1 MMTPGRKL
9 APYVFVSPFIAMFA
23 VFMAWPL
30 ARSLWLA
37 LHRPLAGFDYRFA
50 PLENVRFM
58 LHDKLF
64 WLALLNTFYFAIF
77 YLALQIPLSLALA
90 LLLDRRDV
98 KARSFFRFAFFS
110 THLIGSVFVAVIAN
124 TMLGNRAGFANQIA
138 HALGAAESIPF
149 LSKPGLVMPA
159 IVLCALWL
167 GVGYGMIYM
176 LASLQS
182 VDPQLHDSAAV
193 DGANSRQRFRHI
205 TLPGIWPVLRF
216 LMLIGFVGALQLFE
230 LPFVLYQGA
239 GPGYRAI
246 TIVGYLYSMGFEI
259 YDLSYASTI
268 GWALAVIVVVFSVI
282 YLRASRGDR

>member
-1 MMTPGRKL
+1 MISPSRKL
-9 APYVFVSPFIAMFA
+9 APYIFVSPFMAMFTL
-23 VFMAWPL
+23 FMAWPL

-37 LHRPLAGFDYRFA
+37 LHRPLAGLAYRFA
-50 PLENVRFM
+50 PLENIEFLLR
-58 LHDKLF
+58 DKLF

-77 YLALQIPLSLALA
+77 YLALQVPLSLGLA

-110 THLIGSVFVAVIAN
+110 THLVGSVFVAVIAN
-124 TMLGNRAGFANQIA
+124 IMLGNRAGFANQIA
-138 HALGAAESIPF
+138 HWFGASESIAF
-149 LSKPGLVMPA
+149 LSRPEWVMPM

-176 LASLQS
+176 LAALQS

-193 DGANSRQRFRHI
+193 DGANSLQRFCHI

-216 LMLIGFVGALQLFE
+216 LTLIGLIGSLQLFE

-239 GPGYRAI
+239 GPGYRAL
-246 TIVGYLYSMGFEI
+246 TIVGYLYSWGFEVG
-259 YDLSYASTI
+259 DLSYASAI
-268 GWALAVIVVVFSVI
+268 GWVLAAIVVVIGVI
-282 YLRASRGDR
+282 YLRASKGDR

>member
-1 MMTPGRKL
+1 MRSPSRKL
-9 APYVFVSPFIAMFA
+9 APYVFVSPFILIFS

-30 ARSLWLA
+30 SRSLWLA
-37 LHRPLAGFDYRFA
+37 LHRPLAGNDYRIA
-50 PLENVRFM
+50 PIENVRFM

-77 YLALQIPLSLALA
+77 YLVLQIPLSLGLA

-98 KARSFFRFAFFS
+98 KVRSFFRFIFFS
-110 THLIGSVFVAVIAN
+110 THLVGSVFVAVIAN

-138 HALGAAESIPF
+138 GLFGATESIAF
-149 LSKPGLVMPA
+149 LSKPGLAMPA

-167 GVGYGMIYM
+167 GVGYGMIFM
-176 LASLQS
+176 LAALQG

-193 DGANSRQRFRHI
+193 DGASPAQRFWHV

-216 LMLIGFVGALQLFE
+216 LTLIGFVGALQLFE

-239 GPGYRAI
+239 GPGYRAL

-259 YDLSYASTI
+259 YDLPYASTI
-268 GWALAVIVVVFSVI
+268 GWTLAIIVVIFSAI